1 MNGHIDEDCAKFN
14 YAEQEKTD
22 NFIAMFRMRKEKRNM
37 LKIQTKTLIRCFYES
52 GQAYNG
58 FIQLYNESKK
68 ARFS

>member
-37 LKIQTKTLIRCFYES
+37 FKNT
-52 GQAYNG
+52 N
-58 FIQLYNESKK
+58 
-68 ARFS
+68 